1 MLPPLLPASSSW
13 PAVSVLVAA
22 LLAAAAA
29 VFAVADAGR
38 RVNLGRASGNWRIW
52 LFATI
57 AVAVGHLGGV
67 SLPGGERLHFVGA
80 AWLTLLLGYPRAV
93 LSMSVIVLA
102 RLVLNAEPAA
112 LWGLSLLAEA
122 VLPAWGI
129 WWIAERCRRWLPPNP
144 FIFLIGCALFGVAAI
159 NGLQTVFAVGIQSL
173 GSEAPA
179 LPIGQYLPFGLLLGW
194 GEALLEAMVT
204 TILVVYLP
212 GVVACFDEDFYLRR
226 RGP

>member
-1 MLPPLLPASSSW
+1 MHPTSFAASSTW
-13 PAVSVLVAA
+13 PAVPVLLAA
-22 LLAAAAA
+22 LLAAAMAM
-29 VFAVADAGR
+29 FAVVDAARRANVGR
-38 RVNLGRASGNWRIW
+38 RSSNRRIW
-52 LFATI
+52 LIATI
-57 AVAVGHLGGV
+57 AVAIGHLGGV
-67 SLPGGERLHFVGA
+67 SLPGGERLHFLGA

-102 RLVLNAEPAA
+102 RLALNAESAG

-129 WWIAERCRRWLPPNP
+129 WWIAERCRRWLPPKP

-159 NGLQTVFAVGIQSL
+159 NGLQTVFAAGIQSL

-179 LPIGQYLPFGLLLGW
+179 LRIGQYLPFGLLLGW

-212 GVVACFDEDFYLRR
+212 GVVACFDEEFYLRR

>member
-1 MLPPLLPASSSW
+1 MHPTSFAASSTW
-13 PAVSVLVAA
+13 PAVPVLLAA
-22 LLAAAAA
+22 LLAAAMAM
-29 VFAVADAGR
+29 FAVVDAARRANVGR
-38 RVNLGRASGNWRIW
+38 RSSNRRIW
-52 LFATI
+52 LIATI
-57 AVAVGHLGGV
+57 AVAIGHLGGV
-67 SLPGGERLHFVGA
+67 SLPGGERLHFLGA

-102 RLVLNAEPAA
+102 RLALNAESAG

-129 WWIAERCRRWLPPNP
+129 WWVAERCRRWLPPNP

-159 NGLQTVFAVGIQSL
+159 NGLQTVFAAGIQSL

-179 LPIGQYLPFGLLLGW
+179 LRIGQYLPFGLLLGW

-212 GVVACFDEDFYLRR
+212 GVVACFDEEFYLRR

>member
-1 MLPPLLPASSSW
+1 MHPPSFAASSTW
-13 PAVSVLVAA
+13 PAVPVLLAA
-22 LLAAAAA
+22 LLAAAVAM
-29 VFAVADAGR
+29 FAVIDAGR
-38 RVNLGRASGNWRIW
+38 RANIGRRSGNRRIW
-52 LFATI
+52 LIATI
-57 AVAVGHLGGV
+57 AVAIGHLGGV
-67 SLPGGERLHFVGA
+67 SLPGGERLHFLGA

-93 LSMSVIVLA
+93 LSMSAIVLA
-102 RLVLNAEPAA
+102 RLMLNAESAA

-159 NGLQTVFAVGIQSL
+159 NGLQTVFAAGIQSL

-179 LPIGQYLPFGLLLGW
+179 LRIGQYLPFGLLLGW

-212 GVVACFDEDFYLRR
+212 GVVACFDEDFYLSR